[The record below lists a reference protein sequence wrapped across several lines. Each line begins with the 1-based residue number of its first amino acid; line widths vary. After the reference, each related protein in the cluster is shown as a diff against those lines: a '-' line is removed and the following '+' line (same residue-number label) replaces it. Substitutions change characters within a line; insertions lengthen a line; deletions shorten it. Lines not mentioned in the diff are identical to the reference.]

1 MLDSFRMNLTLTGPR
16 ISPWGV
22 ISTSIIRN
30 LSDELRHN
38 IVMHKPKKLETTKM
52 SNTNKMRVELLTA
65 GETEDEKWVEH
76 LKRRINLGTW
86 SLRRLWDIHC
96 RWAEMEAWC
105 GRDTRPERKIWDL
118 ASEMS
123 TGHRNHVLW
132 QQWRP
137 WGKGLTN
144 KADSKVYAPFSRR
157 KNVYMCA
164 QKEKSERK
172 MLKAKCWNYRWF
184 IYYFSLYSSVFSFK
198 KKKKSS
204 VFIQLCMI
212 SEYNAPAFSWM
223 INICIFHYLK
233 KKFNPRCSN
242 YCLVLQIRKWWQ
254 HQ

>member
-1 MLDSFRMNLTLTGPR
+1 MLDSFRMDLTLTGPG

-38 IVMHKPKKLETTKM
+38 IVMRKPKKLETTKM

-96 RWAEMEAWC
+96 QI
-105 GRDTRPERKIWDL
+105 GRNGSLMRKRYKTREKDL
-118 ASEMS
+118 GLSLRDVNRPQKS
-123 TGHRNHVLW
+123 RSLTT
-132 QQWRP
+132 WRP

-157 KNVYMCA
+157 KNVYMCPK
-164 QKEKSERK
+164 KEKSERK

-184 IYYFSLYSSVFSFK
+184 RYYFSLYSSVFSFK
-198 KKKKSS
+198 KKKK
-204 VFIQLCMI
+204 Q
-212 SEYNAPAFSWM
+212 
-223 INICIFHYLK
+223 
-233 KKFNPRCSN
+233 
-242 YCLVLQIRKWWQ
+242 CLHSTMYDQRI
-254 HQ
+254 